1 MTARDWVGLAV
12 RIIGFW
18 LVVRGAISFLE
29 AIPLRDQSLS
39 HGMVLLT
46 IWPGS
51 IGTIIVGGWMLLR
64 PGLIIRL
71 VCGANSVRGK

>member
-1 MTARDWVGLAV
+1 MTAKDWVGLAV

-18 LVVRGAISFLE
+18 LVVRGTISFLE